1 MKKYLYIAGTT
12 ALALTMSGVPLLAA
26 HAQEA
31 GSATV
36 SAGAEGGGTYNG
48 EMHPILRVAQ
58 GATTTGDR
66 PALNPRLPEQP
77 RPILEQERA
86 NASTTLQVRMPG
98 EEGAEGAQTQEQE
111 RTGSTTVRAEIEAH
125 IQNLIQKREDM
136 IASNAEN
143 GQGNATSTAARLQNL
158 ANFSAHLGDMFGSST
173 PAQTVAELQQRI
185 QDREQEVQGL
195 LASSTPEQQ
204 AMLEHASRVSVAVH
218 ALLASR
224 DLLGSGIGQQV
235 SQLAQQVN
243 DSLAST
249 TDAQA
254 QIQARGFWTKLFF
267 GGDKQAAQTLQQNVA
282 QNQERIQQ
290 ITDLINQA
298 STTAEV
304 KVTLQTQLQALEQAQ
319 ASTTEQASQQKGL
332 WGLFSWRLF

>member
-58 GATTTGDR
+58 DATTTGDR
-66 PALNPRLPEQP
+66 PYLNPRLPEQP
-77 RPILEQERA
+77 RPILERER
-86 NASTTLQVRMPG
+86 V
-98 EEGAEGAQTQEQE
+98 
-111 RTGSTTVRAEIEAH
+111 GSTTVRAEIEAR

-136 IASNAEN
+136 IASSSEA
-143 GQGNATSTAARLQNL
+143 GQGNATSTAARLRNL
-158 ANFSAHLGDMFGSST
+158 ANFAAHFGDLFGSST
-173 PAQTVAELQQRI
+173 PAQNLAQLQQRI

-204 AMLEHASRVSVAVH
+204 AMLEHASKVSVAVH
-218 ALLASR
+218 ALIAAR
-224 DLLGSGIGQQV
+224 DLVGSTTGQRI
-235 SQLAQQVN
+235 SEIAQQVN

-249 TDAQA
+249 TDAEA

-267 GGDKQAAQTLQQNVA
+267 GGDSRAAQTLQQTVS
-282 QNQERIQQ
+282 QNQDHIQQ
-290 ITDLINQA
+290 ITDLLNQA

-304 KVTLQTQLQALEQAQ
+304 KATLQVQLQQLENAQ
-319 ASTTEQASQQKGL
+319 ASTTATANQQKGL